1 MTKSNIKLPTYCFIN
16 IGTGVYQEHILKSLK
31 KKGIFTIS
39 TDILPN
45 VKGLRYADAKI
56 ICSSHNYKQI
66 FLEVLRIKKQ
76 KKLKVIGV
84 ISGCT
89 RGAIYTASYLSKK
102 FDLECL
108 NLKTAKLISNK
119 RLFLKKNNKKIFIK
133 KSKLKYLR
141 NNNFPIVLK
150 DDRFSGA
157 AGVSLIHNKNELL
170 KIELNKKYYTI
181 EKYIKAKHIIVTG
194 LIINSKVSFSEIIE
208 KKINK
213 NFTTSKLIYPSSLNE
228 LEKDKINHYVK
239 NKLNLIN
246 FNYGPFSYEIFFT
259 DKEIYSAE
267 IEPSIPGSFINEYI
281 LKKCLNINL
290 VELIINNIQKLK
302 ININN
307 KILNSIK
314 IEFYYTK
321 NFIKSKFERKNN
333 STYKIIYKKINNQD
347 LKNKKKCLYTLI
359 YIKKYDKNL

>member
-1 MTKSNIKLPTYCFIN
+1 MSKSNLKLPNSCFIN
-16 IGTGVYQEHILKSLK
+16 IGTGIYQDHILKTLK
-31 KKGIFTIS
+31 KKKIYTIS
-39 TDILPN
+39 TDISSK
-45 VKGLRYADAKI
+45 VKGLRYADSKI

-66 FLEVLRIKKQ
+66 FHEILKIKKQ
-76 KKLKVIGV
+76 KKLKIIGV

-102 FDLECL
+102 FGLESL

-119 RLFLKKNNKKIFIK
+119 KLFLKNNNKRIFIN

-150 DDRFSGA
+150 DDRYSGA
-157 AGVSLIHNKNELL
+157 AGVSLIDNKKELL
-170 KIELNKKYYTI
+170 NIKLNKKYHII
-181 EKYIKAKHIIVTG
+181 EKYVKARHIIVTG
-194 LIINSKVSFSEIIE
+194 LIINTKIIFFEIIE

-213 NFTTSKLIYPSSLNE
+213 NFTTSKLIYPSSLNKF
-228 LEKDKINHYVK
+228 EKEKINYYVK
-239 NKLNLIN
+239 KKLDFIN

-259 DKEIYSAE
+259 NKEIYSAE

-290 VELIINNIQKLK
+290 VELIINNSKKLK

-314 IEFYYTK
+314 IEFHYTN
-321 NFIKSKFERKNN
+321 NFLKSKLKKKKYYN
-333 STYKIIYKKINNQD
+333 YKIIYKKINNQD
-347 LKNKKKCLYTLI
+347 LKNKKKCLYALI
-359 YIKKYDKNL
+359 YIKKI